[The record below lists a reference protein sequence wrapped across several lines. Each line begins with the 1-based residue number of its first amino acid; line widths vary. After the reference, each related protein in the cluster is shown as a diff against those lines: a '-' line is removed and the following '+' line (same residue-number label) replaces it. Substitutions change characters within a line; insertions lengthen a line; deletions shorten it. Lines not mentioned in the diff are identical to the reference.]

1 MSNAKDLE
9 QVFEH
14 LLANNTEQA
23 SELLRAAI
31 VTRARGIY
39 ESIVEA
45 DEVASVPS
53 EDFVSDVEVQ
63 PEGDEFAPVDDAAAA
78 TDEVAVEEPAMQT
91 IEEIESAL
99 AALKAEMAEL
109 LGSDEEDD
117 SLEADLTAELPVDA
131 EDDDM
136 QVMSDDE
143 PFQES
148 MELSEATEFAKKVA
162 DANMKGEGKLAGTGK
177 DGNAPTVNTASVIAR
192 AKKPEGTGKPV
203 VAKDGG
209 QGSQVSASAKPVSG
223 MGKDANNLK
232 APTKVAPKA
241 VPTEKS
247 DSTLSKAPR

>member
-45 DEVASVPS
+45 DEIASIPS

-63 PEGDEFAPVDDAAAA
+63 PEGDEFAPADDAAS
-78 TDEVAVEEPAMQT
+78 DEVAVEEPAMQT

-109 LGSDEEDD
+109 LGTDEEDD
-117 SLEADLTAELPVDA
+117 SLEADLTAELPVDSQ
-131 EDDDM
+131 DDDM

-148 MELSEATEFAKKVA
+148 VELSEATEFAKKVA

-192 AKKPEGTGKPV
+192 AKKPEGTGSPV

-209 QGSQVSASAKPVSG
+209 QGSQVSATAKPVAG

-232 APTKVAPKA
+232 APAKVAPKA